1 MGCPMEGKGKQCDQK
16 QKHEQS
22 QDACGRA
29 EMNYKTFY
37 QNVRFVSWKGH
48 PGLGNSIRDC

>member
-37 QNVRFVSWKGH
+37 QNEICIMERSSRPWQ
-48 PGLGNSIRDC
+48 